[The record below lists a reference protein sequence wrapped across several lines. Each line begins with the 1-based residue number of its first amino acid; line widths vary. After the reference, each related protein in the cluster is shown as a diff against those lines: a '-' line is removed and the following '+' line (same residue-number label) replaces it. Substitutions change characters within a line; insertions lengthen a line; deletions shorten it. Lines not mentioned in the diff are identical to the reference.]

1 MLGKVG
7 SFTAHGMSKDR
18 NVIEIQFIVKARDWR
33 CFYNWGELMPLKK
46 YRFTMAW
53 NYQRHGVGAQ
63 VMIEGNFIESEK

>member
-33 CFYNWGELMPLKK
+33 CFYN
-46 YRFTMAW
+46 
-53 NYQRHGVGAQ
+53 
-63 VMIEGNFIESEK
+63 